1 MKCGKNYKESTM
13 EFVDVVKTRRS
24 IRNYT
29 DQPVPKEMIET
40 IIRAAMAA
48 PSAGNQQ
55 PWHFIILTERAKLDA
70 IPAFHPYSKMVE
82 KAPVAILICGDPD
95 GRKWPAYWPQDC
107 SAATQNLL
115 LAARDLGLGTVW
127 AGVYPDEGRMA
138 GFRQL
143 LAIPE
148 NIYPFSLIPVG
159 WPAGDF
165 QEMRRF
171 HPQRIH
177 LDAW

>member
-1 MKCGKNYKESTM
+1 
-13 EFVDVVKTRRS
+13 
-24 IRNYT
+24 
-29 DQPVPKEMIET
+29 
-40 IIRAAMAA
+40 
-48 PSAGNQQ
+48 
-55 PWHFIILTERAKLDA
+55 
-70 IPAFHPYSKMVE
+70 MVE
-82 KAPVAILICGDPD
+82 KAQAAILVCGDPD

-138 GFRQL
+138 GFRKL

-159 WPAGDF
+159 WPSGDF
-165 QEMRRF
+165 MTQERF
-171 HPQRIH
+171 NPQLIH
-177 LDAW
+177 REAW

>member
-1 MKCGKNYKESTM
+1 M
-13 EFVDVVKTRRS
+13 ELVDVIKTRRS

-29 DQPVPKEMIET
+29 AQPVAKEMIEA

-55 PWHFIILTERAKLDA
+55 PWHFIVLKERAKLDA
-70 IPAFHPYSKMVE
+70 IPEFHPYSKMVH
-82 KAPVAILICGDPD
+82 KAQTAILICGDPD
-95 GRKWPAYWPQDC
+95 GKKWPAYWPQDC

-127 AGVYPDEGRMA
+127 AGVYPDEDRMA
-138 GFRQL
+138 GFRKL

-148 NIYPFSLIPVG
+148 KIYPFSLIPVG
-159 WPAGDF
+159 WPEGDF
-165 QEMRRF
+165 QEMERF
-171 HPQRIH
+171 NPKLVHF
-177 LDAW
+177 DAW

>member
-1 MKCGKNYKESTM
+1 MQFT
-13 EFVDVVKTRRS
+13 DVLKTRRS
-24 IRNYT
+24 IRNYS
-29 DQPVPKEMIET
+29 DKPVSSQMIDSVV
-40 IIRAAMAA
+40 RAAMAA

-55 PWHFIILTERAKLDA
+55 PWHFIILREREKLDA
-70 IPAFHPYSKMVE
+70 IPAFHPYSKMVQ
-82 KAPVAILICGDPD
+82 KVQVAILICGDPRD
-95 GRKWPAYWPQDC
+95 KKWPAYWPQDC

-138 GFRQL
+138 GFRKL

-159 WPAGDF
+159 WPVGGF
-165 QEMRRF
+165 SEEERF
-171 HPQRIH
+171 NASLLHF
-177 LDAW
+177 DVW